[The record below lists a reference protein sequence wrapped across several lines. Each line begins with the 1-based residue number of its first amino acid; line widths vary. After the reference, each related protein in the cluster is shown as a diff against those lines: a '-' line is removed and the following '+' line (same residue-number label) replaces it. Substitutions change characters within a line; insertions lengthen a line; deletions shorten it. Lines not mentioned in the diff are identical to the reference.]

1 MVDDRPIE
9 LGGAKQRAA
18 LGFLLLHANQVVPT
32 SRLLRALW
40 SVGDAPATSRKIL
53 QNAVWGLRRALSA
66 DGHSDTAAVL
76 LTQAPGYLVRVDPE
90 RVDLHLYQQWV
101 KEGRAA
107 LSAGDSEAAAS
118 LLRDALGLWRG
129 PVLADLAETGIHWP
143 ELTAL
148 QNARLDVQEDYF
160 EAELACGRHL
170 AVLGALESMVESE
183 PLRERSCGQL
193 MRALYRCG
201 RQADA
206 LGVYGRVRAALVE
219 GLGLEPSRE
228 LRQLQQAILTHD
240 PSLQLPEPPAA
251 TGTASGRDRGTGGA
265 RTRGVEK
272 ADQPDR
278 ADGASGL
285 GRASGSGGADRADQV
300 DKGDTADGS
309 GAPAQSTVPTPGP
322 APVAERRNVSV
333 VLVRAQ
339 LGPEYHAA
347 PAERVDKVLECVA
360 TLIRENIE
368 RSGGVVAAS
377 MGSVSL
383 GLFEVCHDHQDGAER
398 AVRAAAAI
406 HGSLRLEADS
416 GSGRGDS
423 SSHRVEG
430 GLLVRTTVATGE
442 ALVRRSEDGTA
453 PPSVNGALLDVC
465 QSLLALATPGE
476 IQVCDETHRAT
487 GSAIAYE
494 RVSGSPSR
502 WRMRA
507 SAATGETAGGVPPS
521 LVREHESELDLMRG
535 ILERTRRRAMPHLIT
550 VLADSDRCRTRV
562 LTEFQRRA
570 MGRSPEA
577 GQFLFWSAPPRLRR
591 SPLALHAEILSSYC
605 GMLEGDTAET
615 VRDKLGEAV
624 ERAAAD
630 GESAQWLRTRLIP
643 LVDPDDFPRHRIAEW
658 ETLEAWRQ
666 FLKRACADAPLVVV
680 VNDVHQAD
688 DTLLDLLEPL
698 AESTGSLPLLV
709 IAGARPGLLQ
719 RRPAWAGGKRHAATI
734 TLNAGVPDSG
744 VNQLLESLLAG

>member
-1 MVDDRPIE
+1 MAGDRPIE

-53 QNAVWGLRRALSA
+53 QNAVWGLRRALSS
-66 DGHSDTAAVL
+66 DGRSDPAAVL

-101 KEGRAA
+101 KDGRAA
-107 LSAGDSEAAAS
+107 LSAGESEAAAS
-118 LLRDALGLWRG
+118 LLRDALALWRG

-206 LGVYGRVRAALVE
+206 LGVYGRVRAALVD

-240 PSLQLPEPPAA
+240 PSLQLPEPMAPERA
-251 TGTASGRDRGTGGA
+251 THRDRISGGTWTPRVERSEEPAGA
-265 RTRGVEK
+265 
-272 ADQPDR
+272 P
-278 ADGASGL
+278 
-285 GRASGSGGADRADQV
+285 GADRADSLT
-300 DKGDTADGS
+300 GLDGTDRP
-309 GAPAQSTVPTPGP
+309 APAHKASTSNGAEALAQSAVSAPGP
-322 APVAERRNVSV
+322 VLVAERQNVSV

-339 LGPEYHAA
+339 LGPGYQAA
-347 PAERVDKVLECVA
+347 PAERVDKVLEHVA
-360 TLIRENIE
+360 TLIQEKIE

-377 MGSVSL
+377 MGSVAL

-406 HGSLRLEADS
+406 HRSLRLQVDPEPADF
-416 GSGRGDS
+416 
-423 SSHRVEG
+423 SSHPLEG
-430 GLLVRTTVATGE
+430 GLLVRTAVATGE
-442 ALVRRSEDGTA
+442 ALVRRPEDRSA

-465 QSLLALATPGE
+465 QSLLTLAAPGE
-476 IQVCDETHRAT
+476 IQVCDETYRAT

-502 WRMRA
+502 WRTVE
-507 SAATGETAGGVPPS
+507 SAATGEAEGAVHPS

-535 ILERTRRRAMPHLIT
+535 ILERTRRRAMPHLVT
-550 VLADSDRCRTRV
+550 VLADSDGCRTRV
-562 LTEFQRRA
+562 LTEFQRQA
-570 MGRSPEA
+570 MSRSPEA

-591 SPLALHAEILSSYC
+591 SPVALHAEILSSYC
-605 GMLEGDTAET
+605 GMLEGDSSEA
-615 VRDKLGEAV
+615 VRDKLREAI
-624 ERAAAD
+624 ERAAVD
-630 GESAQWLRTRLIP
+630 VESARWLRTRLSP
-643 LVDPDDFPRHRIAEW
+643 LVDPDDNLAHHRIDER

-666 FLKRACADAPLVVV
+666 FLRKTCADSPLVVV
-680 VNDVHQAD
+680 VNDVHHAD

-734 TLNAGVPDSG
+734 TLNPGSPDSG